1 MADRTPPEDY
11 SLIVRLGAGLERVLP
26 LLPDYPTSGWRE
38 GEALV
43 TRHRVLVP
51 AAASGHPTL
60 SLGLEGETRVGPLAL
75 TQVEVANVE
84 RNFREPAAQKFYRA
98 NLGGSVELTGV
109 DLDQPASGGDAPA
122 LSAGSSLGLTIY
134 WKGLI
139 EMETSYTVFVQLLD
153 GGGRLVAQEDTLPV
167 GGQRPTT
174 GWLPGEVVR
183 DAHRLGIP
191 TGLPAGRYALI
202 AGMYDARTGQR
213 LETVGGGLVR
223 LMEVIVRND

>member
-1 MADRTPPEDY
+1 M
-11 SLIVRLGAGLERVLP
+11 
-26 LLPDYPTSGWRE
+26 
-38 GEALV
+38 
-43 TRHRVLVP
+43 
-51 AAASGHPTL
+51 
-60 SLGLEGETRVGPLAL
+60 
-75 TQVEVANVE
+75 
-84 RNFREPAAQKFYRA
+84 
-98 NLGGSVELTGV
+98 
-109 DLDQPASGGDAPA
+109 SGGDAPA

-153 GGGRLVAQEDTLPV
+153 GGGRLVAQEDTLPG

-183 DAHRLGIP
+183 DAHRVGIP
-191 TGLPAGRYALI
+191 AGLPPGRYALI